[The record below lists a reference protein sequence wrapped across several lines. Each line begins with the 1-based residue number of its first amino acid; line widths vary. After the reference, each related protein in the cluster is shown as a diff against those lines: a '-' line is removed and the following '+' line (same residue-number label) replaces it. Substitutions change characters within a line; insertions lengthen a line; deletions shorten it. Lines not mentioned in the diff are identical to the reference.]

1 MASRHPCRPTDVGSP
16 PTIIDCL
23 DNPKVFGPFF
33 RGPSWQ
39 PWRAFLTALF
49 ALPMSDSELALYR
62 HHTERATA
70 PTVPFRE
77 AALVVGRRGGK
88 SQALALVAA
97 YLSCFRDY
105 EPHLSPGERA
115 TVAVIASDRKQARS
129 IFRYTLGLLEAVPPL
144 AALIQDATADTIILR
159 NRVTIEIAT
168 ASFRVTRGYSFAAV
182 LADETAF
189 WRDENS
195 ANPDLEIFKALRPGL
210 ASIPGAILL
219 NASSPYRKTGVLYNS
234 FRRNYGRD
242 DARVLVW
249 RGTSLE
255 MNASLDPAI
264 VAEAF
269 EDDPISAAAEYGA
282 EFRSDIGE
290 YVSRDIVESCIIP
303 GRTEMMPVSTV
314 RNYVAFCDPSG
325 GSADSMT
332 LAIAHLDGA
341 HAVLDCVREVKP
353 PFSPESVVMDFCE
366 LLKSYRLSR
375 VTGDYY
381 AGEWPTERFNTH
393 GITYVRSEKSKGDIY
408 RDSLPRL
415 NSGTLELL
423 DIPRLTGQLCSLER
437 RTARGGRDSI
447 DHPPGLHDDLANAAM
462 GALLLAGSARQPIRI
477 NPDAIAIWSRQPVR
491 AFW

>member
-1 MASRHPCRPTDVGSP
+1 MSGP
-16 PTIIDCL
+16 PNIVDCL
-23 DNPKVFGPFF
+23 DNERIFAPFF

-39 PWRAFLTALF
+39 PWRAFLAALF
-49 ALPMSDSELALYR
+49 ALPMTGAELETYR
-62 HHTERATA
+62 HHTERQAA
-70 PTVPFRE
+70 PVAPFRE

-105 EPHLSPGERA
+105 DPHLSPGEVA
-115 TVAVIASDRKQARS
+115 TVAVIASDRKQART
-129 IFRYTLGLLEAVPPL
+129 IFRYTLGLLEAVPAL
-144 AALIQDATADTIILR
+144 AAMVKDSTGDTITLR
-159 NRVTIEIAT
+159 NRVVIEIAT

-234 FRRNYGRD
+234 FKRNFGRD

-249 RGTSLE
+249 RGTTLE
-255 MNASLDPAI
+255 MNSSLDPAI

-269 EDDPISAAAEYGA
+269 EDDPVSAAAEYGA

-303 GRTEMMPVSTV
+303 GRTEMMPAASV
-314 RNYVAFCDPSG
+314 RNYVGFCDPSG

-341 HAVLDCVREVKP
+341 HAVLDCVREMKP
-353 PFSPESVVMDFCE
+353 PFSPESVVMDFAA
-366 LLKSYRLSR
+366 LLKTYRLQR
-375 VTGDYY
+375 VTGDFY
-381 AGEWPTERFNTH
+381 AGEWPTERFKTH
-393 GITYVRSEKSKGDIY
+393 GITYVRSEKSKADIY

-423 DIPRLTGQLCSLER
+423 DIPRLAGQLCSLER

-462 GALLLAGSARQPIRI
+462 GALLLAGTARPPIQI
-477 NPDAIAIWSRQPVR
+477 HPDAISIWSRFPNR
-491 AFW
+491 HP

>member
-1 MASRHPCRPTDVGSP
+1 MSGP
-16 PTIIDCL
+16 PNIVDCL
-23 DNPKVFGPFF
+23 DNERIFAPFF

-39 PWRAFLTALF
+39 PWRAFLAALF
-49 ALPMSDSELALYR
+49 ALPMTGAELELYR
-62 HHTERATA
+62 HHTERQAA
-70 PTVPFRE
+70 PVAPFRE

-105 EPHLSPGERA
+105 DPHLSPGEVA
-115 TVAVIASDRKQARS
+115 TVAVIASDRKQART
-129 IFRYTLGLLEAVPPL
+129 IFRYTLGLLEAVPAL
-144 AALIQDATADTIILR
+144 AAMVKDSTGDTITLR
-159 NRVTIEIAT
+159 NRVVIEIAT

-234 FRRNYGRD
+234 FKRNFGRD

-249 RGTSLE
+249 RGTTLE

-303 GRTEMMPVSTV
+303 GRTEMMPAASV
-314 RNYVAFCDPSG
+314 RNYVGFCDPSG

-341 HAVLDCVREVKP
+341 HAVLDCVREMKP
-353 PFSPESVVMDFCE
+353 PFSPESVVMDFAA
-366 LLKSYRLSR
+366 LLKTYRLQR
-375 VTGDYY
+375 VTGDFY
-381 AGEWPTERFNTH
+381 AGEWPTERFKTH

-423 DIPRLTGQLCSLER
+423 DIPRLAGQLCSLER

-462 GALLLAGSARQPIRI
+462 GALLLAGTARPPIQI
-477 NPDAIAIWSRQPVR
+477 HPDAISIWSRFPNR
-491 AFW
+491 HP